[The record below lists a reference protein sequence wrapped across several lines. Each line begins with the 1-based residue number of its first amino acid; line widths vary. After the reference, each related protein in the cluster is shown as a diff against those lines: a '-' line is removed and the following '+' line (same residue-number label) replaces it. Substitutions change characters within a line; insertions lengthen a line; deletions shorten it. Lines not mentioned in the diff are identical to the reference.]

1 MKENITIVLTDAVNF
16 VSHYMLRQMCE
27 GGVVFCGIYVDY
39 DRRRRFPHG
48 ANSSWNYPAV

>member
-16 VSHYMLRQMCE
+16 VSHYMLRQMWE

-39 DRRRRFPHG
+39 DRRRRFLHG
-48 ANSSWNYPAV
+48 ANSS